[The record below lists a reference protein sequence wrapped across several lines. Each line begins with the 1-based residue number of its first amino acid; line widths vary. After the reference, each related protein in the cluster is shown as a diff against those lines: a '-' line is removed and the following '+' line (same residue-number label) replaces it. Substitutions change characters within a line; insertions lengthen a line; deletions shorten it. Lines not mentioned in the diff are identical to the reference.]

1 MGNNSMCCCKVVVVL
16 SLFLFLGCSS
26 GPKEEMQPI
35 GELKEGDLQFETYIV
50 DGEEFTS
57 INKVYNLA
65 EASEDPVFVIL
76 PLDSGDSIV
85 NEIEKFMDQTSTSGS
100 EIKAYSDK
108 YYISVYDF
116 INLAKGVNSES
127 RSKIFN
133 TSMYDNLDELDE
145 LLNQFQQ
152 TFGEYEISTLIIIL
166 DEMGLSLK

>member
-1 MGNNSMCCCKVVVVL
+1 MVVAAL
-16 SLFLFLGCSS
+16 SFLLFLGCSPD
-26 GPKEEMQPI
+26 PKDEIAPYEP
-35 GELKEGDLQFETYIV
+35 KEGDIETETFVVNGQEVSY
-50 DGEEFTS
+50 TT
-57 INKVYNLA
+57 KVYNLA
-65 EASEDPVFVIL
+65 EQNEKPVLVVL

-85 NEIEKFMDQTSTSGS
+85 NEIENFMDQTSTSGS